1 MVNKRKSRFR
11 LRFRFIVAE
20 EYQPIETISKKAIAT
35 IFILVFVTLAL
46 QMVLNGARSTS
57 RFAPTYANFAKQ
69 VFSID
74 LELRPP
80 QAVTIELPTVP
91 GAITLSSLALG
102 DKVVFAKA
110 ITLWLQAFD
119 NQKGQSISF
128 RELDYDKVV
137 AWLRTILTLDS
148 RTQYPLLNAAQVYTS
163 YNDKD
168 KILTMIEFIHEQFLL
183 EPATR
188 WEWMATATT
197 LAKNKVEDLDLAL
210 KYAHDLR
217 IATEGIPHV
226 PNWAR
231 QMEIFLLKDLNQ
243 YESSANLMLRLI
255 ESGEITDPQEFSFLW
270 QQLHDLLV
278 QMLENRQ
285 IESREQLQEMF
296 DKLDLLQSEF
306 LKRASV

>member
-1 MVNKRKSRFR
+1 MEH
-11 LRFRFIVAE
+11 VALLGSH
-20 EYQPIETISKKAIAT
+20 PHMRTSLSKYSPS
-35 IFILVFVTLAL
+35 TL
-46 QMVLNGARSTS
+46 N
-57 RFAPTYANFAKQ
+57 YAH
-69 VFSID
+69 
-74 LELRPP
+74 RR
-80 QAVTIELPTVP
+80 AVTIELPTVP

-217 IATEGIPHV
+217 IANRRDPTCSQLGA
-226 PNWAR
+226 PNG
-231 QMEIFLLKDLNQ
+231 DLPTKR
-243 YESSANLMLRLI
+243 S
-255 ESGEITDPQEFSFLW
+255 
-270 QQLHDLLV
+270 
-278 QMLENRQ
+278 
-285 IESREQLQEMF
+285 
-296 DKLDLLQSEF
+296 QSI
-306 LKRASV
+306 